1 MASISN
7 RNYPYKPPVF
17 TDEDRLDKL
26 KNTLPDLKELFQQE
40 FSGNHFPG
48 LIYGLIV
55 DGQLFC
61 SESFGYTNLEQ
72 NLPTTTKSLFRIAS
86 MTKSITAMAIVKLR
100 DDGKLRLDD
109 PVDKYIPEIFT
120 NELTND
126 GPIITVRHLLIQ
138 DAGMPEDDQ
147 WGDQQLALPDEDFLK
162 LLKNGISLSNP
173 PGTIWEYTNLAYAM
187 LGRIITVVSEMPYQN
202 YIKQEILDPL
212 GMTHTIWEYSDAPS
226 ELLVCGYRWECDS
239 YSKETPL
246 HHGSFGAMGGLI
258 SSIDDFSKYVAYHLQ
273 AWPARSEPEYGPLRR
288 SSLREMHHPWN
299 FIELKTFPHRS
310 CLVTSAYCYG
320 LKWSMDQ
327 DGVISVSHSG
337 GLPGFGCNWMML
349 PEYGVGLV
357 SFANSTYADLEHINT
372 TIIDK
377 LVHLADLKPRKL
389 PISKILAE
397 RKEQVIQVI
406 LNNNWNIHDSELL
419 TIFADNFFNNS
430 SLERRKAVSRDLL
443 DQIGKV
449 VEIEELTPKN
459 QLSGTFHLKGE
470 NGSVRILLCL
480 SPESI
485 PLVQELELT
494 MIKQS

>member
-1 MASISN
+1 MASISD

-61 SESFGYTNLEQ
+61 SESFGYTNLEE
-72 NLPTTTKSLFRIAS
+72 NLPATTKSLFRIAS

-109 PVDKYIPEIFT
+109 PVDKYIPELFT

-126 GPIITVRHLLIQ
+126 GPIITIRHLLIQ
-138 DAGMPEDDQ
+138 DTGMPEDDQ

-187 LGRIITVVSEMPYQN
+187 LGRIITVVSEKPYQN

-212 GMTHTIWEYSDAPS
+212 GMTHTIWDYSDAPS

-273 AWPARSEPEYGPLRR
+273 AWPARNEPEYGPLRR

-320 LKWSMDQ
+320 LVWSMDQ

-337 GLPGFGCNWMML
+337 GLPGFGCNWIML
-349 PEYGVGLV
+349 PEYGIGLL
-357 SFANSTYADLEHINT
+357 SLANSTYADLEHINT

-377 LVHLADLKPRKL
+377 LVRLADLKPRKL

-419 TIFADNFFNNS
+419 AIFADNFFNNS
-430 SLERRKAVSRDLL
+430 SLERRKAVSRELL

-459 QLSGTFHLKGE
+459 QLSGVFHLKGE
-470 NGSVRILLCL
+470 NGSIRILLCL
-480 SPESI
+480 SPESS